1 MAKKFFKTDKEQ
13 KVGKLSEGFATTKT
27 GKQDKKNKPS
37 KSDDLEFEDGTILMV
52 DTAVKCR
59 TLIGKVV
66 MFSVKGGSLEING
79 KRKV

>member
-1 MAKKFFKTDKEQ
+1 MAKKFFKTSET

-27 GKQDKKNKPS
+27 GKQDKKTKVS
-37 KSDDLEFEDGTILMV
+37 TSDDLVFEDGTVLMV

-59 TLIGKVV
+59 TLTGKVV